1 MICDYF
7 WVTGAHDTFLDYA
20 DLFYTTRRNDDVQE
34 CDTRLDEILLT
45 MTKIPPIKSWKKM
58 VVRSIDHK
66 LRFRDFDAR
75 NERIETMA
83 VVKSRKESRGVLKE
97 DIRCGGTRFGN
108 SVVTILR
115 M

>member
-1 MICDYF
+1 MIPLLLSLIYSVSFFATTMFRTSIRD
-7 WVTGAHDTFLDYA
+7 GMK
-20 DLFYTTRRNDDVQE
+20 FY
-34 CDTRLDEILLT
+34 LKT
-45 MTKIPPIKSWKKM
+45 MVK
-58 VVRSIDHK
+58 RSMDHK
-66 LRFRDFDAR
+66 LRLRDFDAR

-97 DIRCGGTRFGN
+97 DIRCGGTRFCN